1 VSHLCSCNLAILVFV
16 VNLGFDP
23 DLLVCALFNFFQVVK
38 QVQYNPRNIIN
49 LLDLIFIG

>member
-1 VSHLCSCNLAILVFV
+1 VI
-16 VNLGFDP
+16 LGFDP
-23 DLLVCALFNFFQVVK
+23 DQLVCALFNFFQVVK